1 MIRVFEDFA
10 FKNHWKNRT
19 EMRACVR
26 ARARC
31 GEGEEGGRGFLL
43 PRVLEDAVLLLEAS
57 HTNRLMVDRN
67 AGRRRHLATHNR
79 EADGAWNIV
88 SPHKT
93 VSVSPPQL
101 LQPDQASPRLR
112 QPLPTL
118 RAFVCFQIPV
128 PHSLPHFLKTPG
140 LLAGCIFRLQ
150 KKTLHNHNPVSKSIE
165 HFLIILSA

>member
-1 MIRVFEDFA
+1 MCHEVLLEQRFAMIRVSEDFA
-10 FKNHWKNRT
+10 FMNLIH
-19 EMRACVR
+19 ESCVRACVR
-26 ARARC
+26 ALRGGR
-31 GEGEEGGRGFLL
+31 EGGGRGFLL
-43 PRVLEDAVLLLEAS
+43 PRVLEDALLLLEAS

-93 VSVSPPQL
+93 VSVSPQL

-112 QPLPTL
+112 QPLLTL

-128 PHSLPHFLKTPG
+128 PHSLPHFLKPPG
-140 LLAGCIFRLQ
+140 LLAGCIF
-150 KKTLHNHNPVSKSIE
+150 
-165 HFLIILSA
+165 

>member
-1 MIRVFEDFA
+1 MCHEVLQAQRFAMIRVFEDFA
-10 FKNHWKNRT
+10 FKNHWKNRR

-26 ARARC
+26 ARVAGR
-31 GEGEEGGRGFLL
+31 ERTGGRGFLL
-43 PRVLEDAVLLLEAS
+43 PRVLEDALLLLEAS

-67 AGRRRHLATHNR
+67 AGRRRHLATRNR

-118 RAFVCFQIPV
+118 RDFVCFQIPV
-128 PHSLPHFLKTPG
+128 PHSLPHFLEPPG
-140 LLAGCIFRLQ
+140 LLAGCIF
-150 KKTLHNHNPVSKSIE
+150 
-165 HFLIILSA
+165 